1 MRNRLRKSQKR
12 VLEILIEGDII
23 IASPKI
29 SSEKEYAFLK
39 RKEHIHPKTIES
51 LKNRGL
57 IYDYSDE
64 SSYSGFYTISSQ
76 AYSLVKSKK
85 YKKEHN
91 PSLI

>member
-1 MRNRLRKSQKR
+1 MITKLRKSQRK

-29 SSEKEYAFLK
+29 SSEKEYTFLK
-39 RKEHIHPKTIES
+39 RKEHIHPRTIES

-64 SSYSGFYTISSQ
+64 SSYSGFYTINTE
-76 AYSLVKSKK
+76 AYNLIKSV
-85 YKKEHN
+85 
-91 PSLI
+91 IA